1 MAFPDFHIFPQSVV
15 ILWAGRMGQLMS
27 ILGLLYVRDCD
38 TKLVINDL
46 TLFPPYPVFC
56 MAFPWLVMEQT
67 R

>member
-1 MAFPDFHIFPQSVV
+1 
-15 ILWAGRMGQLMS
+15 MGQLMS

-56 MAFPWLVMEQT
+56 MVFSWLVMKQT